1 VDISLLKSTEYP
13 GYNPPNSRRLT
24 RGRAQVRSLNPTWE
38 REDSNHR
45 KQREGGTGEE
55 REGREG
61 GVEKG
66 NMIRYRG
73 VG

>member
-1 VDISLLKSTEYP
+1 M
-13 GYNPPNSRRLT
+13 
-24 RGRAQVRSLNPTWE
+24 RSLNPTWE